1 MRWLGRLRTEQQAS
15 WLQVLKIVV
24 AIAVSWYVSVLL
36 LGTEL
41 PIFAAIAALLVVA
54 PSVNQSLGKGIERS
68 IGTVGGVVLAWLASL
83 VLPPG
88 PLMVLAVTVLAVIV
102 ARLVRLAPM
111 AANQLPIS
119 AMILLA
125 LGAGTGPLFG
135 FERIVETVIGAVCA
149 LLINLVLV
157 PPVQHEPAER
167 AMRELAHGIA
177 DAYERIDRSLTSGSP
192 SEHLL
197 ADARALRD
205 GIQSTRAAMD
215 DLADSTLLN
224 HRTRRLRDRLERD
237 ERLLLTL
244 TVLANRVIGMSR
256 SIADRS
262 EAFLPDASIAGE
274 PTVRRIGIESR
285 RIAHEVRALVDRQ
298 AHDDGRTTSMP
309 ALDGP
314 MLTEPIEVPRP
325 HPEHWVLIGALL
337 EDVRQ
342 ARESLEAGA
351 DGV

>member
-1 MRWLGRLRTEQQAS
+1 MRWLGGLRTTQQAT
-15 WLQVLKIVV
+15 WLQVLKVVV
-24 AIAVSWYVSVLL
+24 AIVVSWYVSLLL

-54 PSVNQSLGKGIERS
+54 PSVNQSLGKGIGRS
-68 IGTVGGVVLAWLASL
+68 IGTLGGVVLAWLASL

-88 PLMVLAVTVLAVIV
+88 PLMVLSVTVIAVIV
-102 ARLVRLAPM
+102 ARVLRLAPM
-111 AANQLPIS
+111 AANQFPIS

-125 LGAGTGPLFG
+125 LGAASGPLFG

-149 LLINLVLV
+149 LLINLAVH

-167 AMRELAHGIA
+167 SMRELAHGIA
-177 DAYERIDRSLTSGSP
+177 DAYQRIDRALTTGSP
-192 SEHLL
+192 GEHLL
-197 ADARALRD
+197 EDARALRE
-205 GIQSTRAAMD
+205 GIQATRAAMD
-215 DLADSTLLN
+215 DLEDSTLLN
-224 HRTRRLRDRLERD
+224 PRTKGLRDRLQRD

-256 SIADRS
+256 SIADRPD
-262 EAFLPDASIAGE
+262 AFLHETSIVGE
-274 PTVRRIGIESR
+274 PTVLRIGTESR
-285 RIAHEVRALVDRQ
+285 RIAHEVRALVDQQ
-298 AHDDGRTTSMP
+298 ALDDGRTTSMP
-309 ALDGP
+309 SLDGP
-314 MLTEPIEVPRP
+314 MFTKPIDMPRP
-325 HPEHWVLIGALL
+325 HPEHWVLVGSLL